1 MKISPLVA
9 SIGLLY
15 GMAFSQQTFAQP
27 SSPQAS
33 SPHPA
38 ARLHG
43 HPLLPAQANEQARRA
58 SHARLKR
65 EANSQAER
73 QTKASLP
80 APPQAFSS
88 QSQSVSNQVIE
99 GHAVDN
105 KTPQKRQAVE
115 SLNLMSRS
123 AAGDLQ
129 MQADSSCDEL
139 TGLNGQALVDAL
151 SAATPACVGAF

>member
-9 SIGLLY
+9 SIGLLS
-15 GMAFSQQTFAQP
+15 GMAFSQQMFAQP

-43 HPLLPAQANEQARRA
+43 HPLLPAQANEQARLA
-58 SHARLKR
+58 SHTRLKR
-65 EANSQAER
+65 EVNSQAER

-88 QSQSVSNQVIE
+88 QAVANQVIE
-99 GHAVDN
+99 GHAVDK

-123 AAGDLQ
+123 AAGDRQ

-139 TGLNGQALVDAL
+139 TGSMVRHW
-151 SAATPACVGAF
+151 SMH